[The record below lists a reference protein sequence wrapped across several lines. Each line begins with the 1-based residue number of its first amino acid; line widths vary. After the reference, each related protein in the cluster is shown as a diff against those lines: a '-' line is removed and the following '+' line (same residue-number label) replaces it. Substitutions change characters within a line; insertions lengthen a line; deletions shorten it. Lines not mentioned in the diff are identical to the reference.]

1 MNPCPLLYATVGTGM
16 QGGLW
21 QGQSTDKAKEGRT
34 GLQME
39 GSDVCLLTARCS
51 FAMGRE
57 S

>member
-16 QGGLW
+16 QGGR
-21 QGQSTDKAKEGRT
+21 GTDKAKEGRT